1 MSQPCNFFCNRL
13 HHPDQAFRTS
23 KDVYLIFGANR
34 TGEFF
39 GYAKMTG
46 ASRKHKPASERAA
59 PNRGSYQSARSSI
72 LGLSTSPGQ
81 PAPIREEEEKEGSP
95 TKETAGAPAA
105 PAPAPELLSPT
116 AHRSATYQPR
126 SQTDP
131 FLLGGH
137 LAPGLDERRATSPG
151 MIPVEEETEQLVE
164 QVTVEHVHAEQQVGP
179 FIEQHDELH
188 TQHIIPRSESPDLMD
203 ESVRRMSTM
212 TLDPNILRGER
223 ADSRIRLLSVEHS
236 NSLQVFSRRENTVE
250 GPKPGRQSTLAVP
263 GTQPSNGSSG
273 SEAGDNSLAQPFRV
287 QWIKVAP
294 LSFSRTRHLRN
305 PWNGDREV
313 KVSRDGT
320 EVEPGEY

>member
-1 MSQPCNFFCNRL
+1 
-13 HHPDQAFRTS
+13 
-23 KDVYLIFGANR
+23 
-34 TGEFF
+34 
-39 GYAKMTG
+39 MTG
-46 ASRKHKPASERAA
+46 ASRKHKPASERPT
-59 PNRGSYQSARSSI
+59 PNRGSYQSARSSM

-81 PAPIREEEEKEGSP
+81 PAPIREEEEKESGSP
-95 TKETAGAPAA
+95 TQ
-105 PAPAPELLSPT
+105 ELLSPT
-116 AHRSATYQPR
+116 AQHRSATYQPR

-137 LAPGLDERRATSPG
+137 LAPGLDDRRATSPG
-151 MIPVEEETEQLVE
+151 MIPVEEEPEQAVE
-164 QVTVEHVHAEQQVGP
+164 SLTVEHIHAEQQVGP
-179 FIEQHDELH
+179 FIEQHDEFH
-188 TQHIIPRSESPDLMD
+188 TQHIMPRSESPDLMD
-203 ESVRRMSTM
+203 ESIRRMSTM

-236 NSLQVFSRRENTVE
+236 NSLQVFSRRENTAE
-250 GPKPGRQSTLAVP
+250 GPRPGRQSTLAPP
-263 GTQPSNGSSG
+263 GAPTNNGSSG

-320 EVEPGEY
+320 EVEPGE